1 MPQVSVEEEFE
12 RFKRFQAEQY
22 KQYGVKLIELEN
34 LIKNYSPGPGMAA
47 KTKDLLAKQVEG
59 MFKKLTFLE
68 QEIIKIKKQ
77 LGIE

>member
-1 MPQVSVEEEFE
+1 MVLFLHS
-12 RFKRFQAEQY
+12 
-22 KQYGVKLIELEN
+22 
-34 LIKNYSPGPGMAA
+34 MAA